1 MVIIKHSKQIKKP
14 ILHNNAFYKVY
25 SPQKIKLKPTE
36 TKEIDLKFSIEIKP
50 EDNIII
56 SEINLFPSV
65 QMGNISLESHDF
77 NIKQINQ
84 SIKIQILNKNF
95 SDIIHI
101 QIGNLLMYL
110 LLENEAK
117 NLKNEYRYYPD
128 FDQS

>member
-14 ILHNNAFYKVY
+14 ILHNNAFYKVN

-50 EDNIII
+50 EDNIK

-65 QMGNISLESHDF
+65 QIGNISLESHNF

-95 SDIIHI
+95 SDIYTFKKAI
-101 QIGNLLMYL
+101 Y
-110 LLENEAK
+110 
-117 NLKNEYRYYPD
+117 
-128 FDQS
+128 

>member
-25 SPQKIKLKPTE
+25 SPQKIKLKSTE
-36 TKEIDLKFSIEIKP
+36 TKEVDLKFSIEIKR

-65 QMGNISLESHDF
+65 QMGNISLESHNF

-84 SIKIQILNKNF
+84 SK
-95 SDIIHI
+95 
-101 QIGNLLMYL
+101 
-110 LLENEAK
+110 
-117 NLKNEYRYYPD
+117 YRYLTKI
-128 FDQS
+128 FQI